1 MQDEGSIL
9 TKEGLEEYDK
19 SKAWEKVRA
28 PSYRVAA
35 RDVAAQG

>member
-19 SKAWEKVRA
+19 SKAWEKVPATPHRVVA
-28 PSYRVAA
+28 WDVAA
-35 RDVAAQG
+35 RV